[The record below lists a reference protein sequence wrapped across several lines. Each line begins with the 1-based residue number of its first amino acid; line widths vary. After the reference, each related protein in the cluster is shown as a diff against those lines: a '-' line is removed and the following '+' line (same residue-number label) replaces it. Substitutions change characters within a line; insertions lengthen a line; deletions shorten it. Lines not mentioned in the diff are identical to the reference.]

1 MDLISFGQVFLE
13 VVFGH
18 LDQLPLPG
26 EEIFID
32 PFAFSLGGAIT
43 VAVTA
48 SQGGVS
54 AGLATLL
61 GDDLGS
67 RLAEE
72 HSRRV
77 GVDLSASQ
85 RVSGAVAGITVV
97 LNFEAD
103 RAFISHRPPALAGLQ
118 PETQRW
124 TEVLR
129 RQKPSWCY
137 LHAGDGMVEVVR
149 EARSLG
155 TRVALDLTFGAIE
168 KYPDQVVECARFAD
182 VFLPNEEELR
192 RLTRT
197 PDLAEGTAL
206 ASSWCPRVVVKRG
219 AAGATVVENGHMVE
233 VTEGLRAVVARDRT
247 GAGDAFAGA
256 LIAAMVHGAALVDAV
271 AAGNTA
277 GSLAVAQLGAVGEV
291 AV

>member
-1 MDLISFGQVFLE
+1 MDLISFGSVFLE
-13 VVFGH
+13 VVFGRF
-18 LDQLPLPG
+18 DQLPLPG

-32 PFAFSLGGAIT
+32 PFGFSLGGAIT
-43 VAVTA
+43 IAVTA
-48 SQGGVS
+48 CQGGVS

-67 RLAEE
+67 RLVEE

-77 GVDLSASQ
+77 GVDLSPSQ
-85 RVSGAVAGITVV
+85 RVSGPVAGITVV
-97 LNFEAD
+97 LNFDSD
-103 RAFISHRPPALAGLQ
+103 RAFISHMPPAPVGLR
-118 PETQRW
+118 PEKQRW
-124 TEVLR
+124 IEVLR
-129 RQKPSWCY
+129 SERPSWCY
-137 LHAGDGMVEVVR
+137 LHAGHGMAEILH

-155 TRVALDLTFGAIE
+155 TQVAVDLNFGAIE
-168 KYPDQVVECARFAD
+168 KFPDEVVACARLAD

-192 RLTRT
+192 RLTRKQ
-197 PDLAEGTAL
+197 DLGEAIAL
-206 ASSWCPRVVVKRG
+206 AGSWCPRVVVKRG
-219 AAGATVVENGHMVE
+219 AAGALALENGQLAE

-256 LIAAMVHGAALVDAV
+256 LIAAMVRGVGLVEAV